1 MKSEY
6 QIKRLAKK
14 IRVKPDAAVD
24 ERVLACAEAVLA
36 KSTKNQDVVPL
47 LRPSIWRIIMKSP
60 ITKIAAAAVIIIVV
74 LISIYQFGGST
85 PAFADIARPLLTAR
99 TATCKVTI
107 NIKGLPPQTRD
118 CMFMEPG
125 RMRQVM
131 SSGVIRISDKH
142 QGKTMK
148 LYPAEKKAV
157 ILEMKNIPE
166 DKQRADNW
174 FQQIREYIQQ
184 AQETEDES
192 VKFIGKQ
199 KIDGV
204 TAIGYR
210 IGENSDMMDMTVWA
224 DSETLLPI
232 RIEYSLAS
240 AGVYLNIE
248 GTITYSDIIV
258 NVELDESLFSIQ
270 VPEGYERQTMQYDY
284 EPFKPP
290 DEEDLIQ
297 ALTLWLDKT
306 DGEFPSELNMKAAGE
321 LIQLIQEKMG
331 LKFEKGKAP
340 DLSNPQLHEFYRI
353 RRRIQRGIGFKQKL
367 PFESDWHYAGN
378 GVKLGDA
385 DKPIFWYR
393 PEGSETYRVIYGDLR
408 VEDVSPE
415 NLPK

>member
-1 MKSEY
+1 M
-6 QIKRLAKK
+6 A
-14 IRVKPDAAVD
+14 
-24 ERVLACAEAVLA
+24 
-36 KSTKNQDVVPL
+36 
-47 LRPSIWRIIMKSP
+47 
-60 ITKIAAAAVIIIVV
+60 AAAAVIIIVV
-74 LISIYQFGGST
+74 LIVIHQLAGSA
-85 PAFADIARPLLTAR
+85 PAFADIVRPLLTAR
-99 TATCKVTI
+99 TTTCKIII
-107 NIKGLPPQTRD
+107 NIEGEPPQTRD

-131 SSGVIRISDKH
+131 SSGVIQISDKH

-157 ILEMKNIPE
+157 ILEMTNIPE
-166 DKQRADNW
+166 DKQRSDNW
-174 FQQIREYIQQ
+174 FLQIRECLRQ

-204 TAIGYR
+204 RAIGYR
-210 IGENSDMMDMTVWA
+210 IGENSDLMDMTVWA
-224 DSETLLPI
+224 DAETLLPI

-240 AGVYLNIE
+240 AGVYMNIE
-248 GTITYSDIIV
+248 GTITYSDIVV

-270 VPEGYERQTMQYDY
+270 VPEGYEGQTMQYGY

-290 DEEDLIQ
+290 GEEDLIQ
-297 ALTLWLDKT
+297 ALTLWSDNT

-321 LIQLIQEKMG
+321 LIQLFEEKMG

-353 RRRIQRGIGFKQKL
+353 RRRIQRGIVGFKQKL
-367 PFESDWHYAGN
+367 PSESDWHYAGK

-385 DKPIFWYR
+385 DTAIFWYR
-393 PEGSETYRVIYGDLR
+393 PEGSETYRVIYGDLS
-408 VEDVSPE
+408 VKDVAPE